1 MKPTRVGVLPVA
13 VASAG
18 GIFQYSQVMLDVLA
32 ELRPERPEQF
42 VVFGDGLSPSS
53 PVLAG
58 HRWELQPLR
67 PPSGVRRLLQPLHRL
82 QARFFPGSRESLLR
96 MRSAV
101 VPPHGPPAD
110 GLPRRDEAVRS
121 WLARC
126 RIDVMLHLAPTPI
139 AFEAATP
146 FVLAVHDLQH
156 RIHPEF
162 PEVGSAEELA
172 WREYVFRN
180 GIGEALVVLV
190 DSEAGKEDVLEHYGE
205 LIDPERVRVLP
216 FLPAT
221 PPEVPEGAVDMV
233 RRRYSLP
240 DKYLFYP
247 AQLWPHKNHLRIVEA
262 LALVRRTDG
271 IELDLVLVGSTA
283 GDLRGATWND
293 VQALASANGL
303 RDRIHHL
310 GYVSANELAALYHSA
325 VALVMPTFFGPTNI
339 PILEAWGS
347 DCPVITS
354 DIRGVREQA
363 GDAALLVDP
372 ESSKAIAAAIR
383 RLATERGL
391 SDTLRERGRMRLAAY
406 TRADYAARLSDILD
420 QVESLLG

>member
-1 MKPTRVGVLPVA
+1 
-13 VASAG
+13 
-18 GIFQYSQVMLDVLA
+18 
-32 ELRPERPEQF
+32 
-42 VVFGDGLSPSS
+42 
-53 PVLAG
+53 
-58 HRWELQPLR
+58 
-67 PPSGVRRLLQPLHRL
+67 
-82 QARFFPGSRESLLR
+82 
-96 MRSAV
+96 
-101 VPPHGPPAD
+101 
-110 GLPRRDEAVRS
+110 
-121 WLARC
+121 
-126 RIDVMLHLAPTPI
+126 
-139 AFEAATP
+139 
-146 FVLAVHDLQH
+146 
-156 RIHPEF
+156 
-162 PEVGSAEELA
+162 
-172 WREYVFRN
+172 
-180 GIGEALVVLV
+180 
-190 DSEAGKEDVLEHYGE
+190 
-205 LIDPERVRVLP
+205 
-216 FLPAT
+216 
-221 PPEVPEGAVDMV
+221 MV

-310 GYVSANELAALYHSA
+310 GYVSADELAALYRSA

-372 ESSKAIAAAIR
+372 ESSEAIAAAIR